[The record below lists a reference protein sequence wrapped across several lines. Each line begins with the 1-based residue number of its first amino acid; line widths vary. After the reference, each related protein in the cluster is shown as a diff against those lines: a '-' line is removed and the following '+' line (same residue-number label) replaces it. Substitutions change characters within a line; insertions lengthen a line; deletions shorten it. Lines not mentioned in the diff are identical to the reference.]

1 MLVGFCSDQITTKK
15 EKSFNR
21 APERGSQRE
30 KVRVFF
36 FINKLNS
43 MLYMCLYVLL
53 LLNLL
58 VTGNEVMPE

>member
-43 MLYMCLYVLL
+43 MLYMYM
-53 LLNLL
+53 LLNL
-58 VTGNEVMPE
+58 VMTGNEMMPE

>member
-21 APERGSQRE
+21 APERGSQRK
-30 KVRVFF
+30 KVMVFF

-43 MLYMCLYVLL
+43 MLYMYMYVLL
-53 LLNLL
+53 
-58 VTGNEVMPE
+58 

>member
-30 KVRVFF
+30 KVRVLFF
-36 FINKLNS
+36 LSIN
-43 MLYMCLYVLL
+43 
-53 LLNLL
+53 
-58 VTGNEVMPE
+58 

>member
-21 APERGSQRE
+21 APERGSQRK

-43 MLYMCLYVLL
+43 MYMCLYVLL
-53 LLNLL
+53 LLNLV
-58 VTGNEVMPE
+58 VTGNEMMPE